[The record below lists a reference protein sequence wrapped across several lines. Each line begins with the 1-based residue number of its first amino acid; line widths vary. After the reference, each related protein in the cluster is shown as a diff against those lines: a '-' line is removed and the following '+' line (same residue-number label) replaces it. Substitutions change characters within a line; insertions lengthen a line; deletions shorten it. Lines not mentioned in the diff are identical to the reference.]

1 MRGLLAFHH
10 DSQEARPRIVARWA
24 PRGDEVRD
32 EKLTPWKVDT
42 SETVLDERYLKVVRE
57 RVTTASGFVIPD
69 YQLVVSPSWA
79 ATMCLTDQR
88 ELVLVRQYRHGHE
101 GPSLELPAGIV
112 EPGEDPKDAA
122 RRELFEETGYEPETL
137 ELFWRTRPEPAR
149 HRQLAHFAFAR
160 GARRTRPQALDAS
173 EDILVELH
181 PVASL
186 DRVVDQMVHA
196 VHVAALLLAA
206 RRGLLAE

>member
-1 MRGLLAFHH
+1 ML
-10 DSQEARPRIVARWA
+10 ARPA
-24 PRGDEVRD
+24 PEGANVHD
-32 EKLTPWKVDT
+32 KLRPWKVDM
-42 SETVLDERYLKVVRE
+42 SETVLDERYLKIVRE

-79 ATMCLTDQR
+79 ATVCVTDKR

-101 GPSLELPAGIV
+101 GPSLELPAGIL

-137 ELFWRTRPEPAR
+137 ELFWQARPEPAR

-160 GARRTRPQALDAS
+160 GAKRTRAQALDVT

-181 PVASL
+181 PVEHL
-186 DRVVDQMVHA
+186 DRVLDQMVHA
-196 VHVAALLLAA
+196 VHVAALLLAV
-206 RRGLLAE
+206 RRGLLVESEAS

>member
-1 MRGLLAFHH
+1 M
-10 DSQEARPRIVARWA
+10 Q
-24 PRGDEVRD
+24 DEN
-32 EKLTPWKVDT
+32 LTPWKVDT
-42 SETVLDERYLKVVRE
+42 SETVLDERYLKIVRE

-79 ATMCLTDQR
+79 ATVCLTDRR

-101 GPSLELPAGIV
+101 GLSLELPAGIL

-137 ELFWRTRPEPAR
+137 ELFWQARPEPAR

-160 GARRTRPQALDAS
+160 GAQKTRQQALDAT

-181 PVASL
+181 PVKDL
-186 DRVVDQMVHA
+186 DRVIDQMVHA
-196 VHVAALLLAA
+196 VHVAALLLAV
-206 RRGLLAE
+206 RRGLLLE